1 LPFLIEEA
9 TAERLGERDILKEIK
24 LLKKSLEPMPVG
36 MPWSSSNS
44 IPTLS
49 SQLTSQGASG
59 KFVQEIRP
67 RSKSFRQMKPP
78 KNMNLKSRS
87 AEKMASRREDR
98 RRLENGES
106 PEVIQ
111 RENSIFPPG
120 YFDGIK
126 FTNLADAV
134 GK

>member
-1 LPFLIEEA
+1 MKKRWQLQILVASSDLIKIHLHSSKLTFHHYREFEKSPLPELP
-9 TAERLGERDILKEIK
+9 TRIK
-24 LLKKSLEPMPVG
+24 
-36 MPWSSSNS
+36 
-44 IPTLS
+44 I
-49 SQLTSQGASG
+49 
-59 KFVQEIRP
+59 
-67 RSKSFRQMKPP
+67 
-78 KNMNLKSRS
+78 NLKSRA

-120 YFDGIK
+120 YFAGLKIS
-126 FTNLADAV
+126 NLADAV